1 MEEALSFVRA
11 FEAWIYLLLGLGGLF
26 YIRKFILAWQE
37 LQDAGFGLER
47 DSAQGRLNLATG
59 MLVLI
64 LVLAVAEFMLVSF
77 VTPTIPGANPLSTP
91 TLNLLATP
99 TTTLPASAAT
109 LEPGQITPT
118 PTQTPTG
125 ASACEPGSIMIISP
139 TEGQTVSDVVEVL
152 GTADISNFGFYK
164 IEMKRPEENIWQT
177 ILAGNEVKIDEPLG
191 LWDTRRLF
199 PGTYQLGLVVV
210 DNEARASAPCVVQV
224 QVIATSET
232 ALP

>member
-47 DSAQGRLNLATG
+47 DNAQGRLNLATG

-64 LVLAVAEFMLVSF
+64 LVLAVTEFMLVSF
-77 VTPTIPGANPLSTP
+77 VTPTFPGANPLATP

-118 PTQTPTG
+118 PTPTLTG

-139 TEGQTVSDVVEVL
+139 TEGQTVSEVVEVL
-152 GTADISNFGFYK
+152 GTADILNFGFYK

-177 ILAGNEVKIDEPLG
+177 ILAGNEVKIEEPLG

-232 ALP
+232 AVP